1 MRYIYCPTNN
11 HRMKTRSI
19 FKNMLLLTCMAAI
32 GLQSCSESCDNEEPR
47 AKIVN
52 NGTDKASVQIKTSG
66 GNTENI
72 NNIES
77 GQTSDWRTFAA
88 GNTEFTVVIQGMNDT
103 VVTVNMLQCYE
114 YSIDINAQNRVSST
128 AVERD

>member
-1 MRYIYCPTNN
+1 
-11 HRMKTRSI
+11 MKTRSI
-19 FKNMLLLTCMAAI
+19 FKNILLFTCIAGL
-32 GLQSCSESCDNEEPR
+32 GLQSCSESCDNEDPR

-77 GQTSDWRTFAA
+77 GQTSDWRSFAA
-88 GNTEFTVVIQGMNDT
+88 GNTEFTVAIQGMNDT